1 MSQRV
6 LVVEHLISLQ
16 HATRMLKLFKQKK
29 HASFGYEFE
38 LDDLGVSIHHRG
50 ISKAFPNL
58 CDPISGL
65 PRHYFDYSGSVDGY
79 HLKVF
84 KTVSKS

>member
-6 LVVEHLISLQ
+6 LVVEHLISLR
-16 HATRMLKLFKQKK
+16 HATRMLKLFKRKK

-50 ISKAFPNL
+50 IPKAFPNL
-58 CDPISGL
+58 CNPISGL
-65 PRHYFDYSGSVDGY
+65 PKYYSDYSDAVDGY

-84 KTVSKS
+84 RTVSKS